1 MRLRELA
8 EPPVPKPDQLLGL
21 VEFLA
26 GRADDTGARRQISK
40 AAFMS
45 LAQLLGINV
54 TAANLNA
61 IVGRPPLSNML
72 EPVEPGSDMIT
83 FRGGEVAPTQMPVN
97 RAQDI
102 VAQAAKSALN
112 KRT

>member
-26 GRADDTGARRQISK
+26 GRAEDTGARKQISK
-40 AAFMS
+40 AAFINM
-45 LAQLLGINV
+45 AQELGINI
-54 TAANLNA
+54 TPSNLA
-61 IVGRPPLSNML
+61 EIAGRPPLSNVL
-72 EPVEPGSDMIT
+72 EPVDPNSDVIT
-83 FRGGEVAPTQMPVN
+83 FQGGEVTPTQMPVN
-97 RAQDI
+97 KAQDI
-102 VAQAAKSALN
+102 VARAAKSALN